1 MTPQSG
7 NTSKSNQRTLGILS
21 RSGKKSPIQSHS
33 TSAVTTHPPG
43 IDITGSKFADVESWV
58 HSTTAVGGA
67 PLPPSIPAPYQPTS
81 ANTSNPTSIY
91 ISTVMYVQWND
102 TSELRTP
109 LETGHFSLS
118 QMPHLCT

>member
-33 TSAVTTHPPG
+33 TSSLSAGTTHPPG

-58 HSTTAVGGA
+58 HSTTAVGEA
-67 PLPPSIPAPYQPTS
+67 PLPPSTPAPYQPTP

-91 ISTVMYVQWND
+91 ISTVMYVYIL
-102 TSELRTP
+102 TSV
-109 LETGHFSLS
+109 LS
-118 QMPHLCT
+118 CHS